1 MVDRIWLD
9 VPYSEKDQAKTA
21 GARWD
26 PTAKR
31 WYAPRKGMTALEPW
45 TAASDVPDLLPGED
59 RTLGQGLFVDL
70 VPSSCWFTNVRSC
83 VTPRDW
89 ERLRR
94 MITRRAGM
102 RCEACGAGEDRTVQ
116 RWLEAHERWVY
127 EDVARVQGLKRLIC
141 LCTDCHTVTHNG
153 YAQVRGLEAKAFAHL
168 VKVTGMSRA
177 EARRHIDMAF
187 TVWDVRSA
195 TTWTLDLSILT
206 DPGITLKRPPSAA
219 ERPGV
224 ATTTLAAERG
234 APPPARARVDTGEI
248 VARIAVE
255 RGIALPE
262 AAPASPQP
270 APTTPSQPAVPG
282 PRDEDSASFLQRL
295 FRRAKGQ
302 PPQPE
307 ARAALLTFPRAEGA
321 GARTVLTIRAI
332 CGVVSLGGRLS
343 HARRNGFTDGCNGLA
358 AKSTNSMA
366 AFHGSALNTIWEAMR
381 RHAVRTRGS

>member
-1 MVDRIWLD
+1 MVERIWLD
-9 VPYSEKDQAKTA
+9 VPYSEKDQAKAA

-26 PTAKR
+26 PAAKR

-45 TAASDVPDLLPGED
+45 TAAPDVPGLLPGED

-70 VPSSCWFTNVRSC
+70 VPSICWFTNVRSC

-102 RCEACGAGEDRTVQ
+102 RCEACGAGEDRTAQ

-127 EDVARVQGLKRLIC
+127 EDAARVQRLKRLIC
-141 LCTDCHTVTHNG
+141 LCTDCHTVTHYG

-206 DPGITLKRPPSAA
+206 DAGITLKRPPSAA
-219 ERPGV
+219 KRPGV
-224 ATTTLAAERG
+224 AKATLAAERG
-234 APPPARARVDTGEI
+234 APRPARARVDTGEI

-255 RGIALPE
+255 RGIALSG
-262 AAPASPQP
+262 AASASPQP
-270 APTTPSQPAVPG
+270 VPG
-282 PRDEDSASFLQRL
+282 LGDQRN
-295 FRRAKGQ
+295 
-302 PPQPE
+302 
-307 ARAALLTFPRAEGA
+307 
-321 GARTVLTIRAI
+321 
-332 CGVVSLGGRLS
+332 S
-343 HARRNGFTDGCNGLA
+343 H
-358 AKSTNSMA
+358 
-366 AFHGSALNTIWEAMR
+366 
-381 RHAVRTRGS
+381 

>member
-1 MVDRIWLD
+1 MYLLGGRGREATVVERIWLD
-9 VPYSEKDQAKTA
+9 VPYSEKDQAKAA

-26 PTAKR
+26 PAAKR
-31 WYAPRKGMTALEPW
+31 WYARRKGMTTLEPW
-45 TAASDVPDLLPGED
+45 TAAPDVPDLLPGED
-59 RTLGQGLFVDL
+59 RNLGQGLFVDL

-89 ERLRR
+89 ERVRR

-102 RCEACGAGEDRTVQ
+102 RCEACGVGEDRTVQ

-127 EDVARVQGLKRLIC
+127 EEAARVQRLKPLIC
-141 LCTDCHTVTHNG
+141 LGADCHTVTQYG

-187 TVWDVRSA
+187 TVWDVHSA
-195 TTWTLDLSILT
+195 TTWTLDLSNLT
-206 DPGITLKRPPSAA
+206 DAGITLKRPPSAA

-224 ATTTLAAERG
+224 ATATLAAERG
-234 APPPARARVDTGEI
+234 APPPARARVDMGEI

-295 FRRAKGQ
+295 FRRTKG
-302 PPQPE
+302 
-307 ARAALLTFPRAEGA
+307 
-321 GARTVLTIRAI
+321 
-332 CGVVSLGGRLS
+332 
-343 HARRNGFTDGCNGLA
+343 
-358 AKSTNSMA
+358 
-366 AFHGSALNTIWEAMR
+366 
-381 RHAVRTRGS
+381 